1 MPVVFPSDVAQLQ
14 AAIRAQR
21 DGIQFVIGSCP
32 AAKADAVLMAQW
44 NSFDVVVNAYLI
56 ESPSILDTAAQMDA
70 GQALQPQLSAWSD
83 RIAAKGCTGLPPKP
97 PATPASGLEQ
107 ASGLAIHV
115 AEAVAVIGLTY
126 VLVKWASRK

>member
-21 DGIQFVIGSCP
+21 DSIQFVIGSCP
-32 AAKADAVLMAQW
+32 AAKSDAVLMAQW
-44 NSFDVVVNAYLI
+44 DAFDVVVNAYLN

-70 GQALQPQLSAWSD
+70 GQALQPQLNAWQD

-97 PATPASGLEQ
+97 PAPPASGLEQ
-107 ASGLAIHV
+107 ASSLAVHA
-115 AEAVAVIGLTY
+115 AELVAVLLVGY
-126 VLVKWASRK
+126 VAVKLVSRK